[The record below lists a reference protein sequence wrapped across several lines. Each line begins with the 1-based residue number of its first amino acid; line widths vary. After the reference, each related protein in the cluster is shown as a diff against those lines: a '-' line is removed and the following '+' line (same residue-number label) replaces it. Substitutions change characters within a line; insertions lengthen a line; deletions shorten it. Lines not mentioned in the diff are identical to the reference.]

1 MKEDDKESSNS
12 SSPEDEEGKKVDS
25 DIEDAIDD
33 LYLHMNEEKD
43 SDLGLQDLAKLK
55 KRLFDTEFKITS
67 ERYNVMHQRAYD
79 SFVEKFEEFKGNVNH
94 TLQERESFVDNF

>member
-1 MKEDDKESSNS
+1 MKEDDRESSSS

-43 SDLGLQDLAKLK
+43 SDLGL
-55 KRLFDTEFKITS
+55 
-67 ERYNVMHQRAYD
+67 
-79 SFVEKFEEFKGNVNH
+79 
-94 TLQERESFVDNF
+94 